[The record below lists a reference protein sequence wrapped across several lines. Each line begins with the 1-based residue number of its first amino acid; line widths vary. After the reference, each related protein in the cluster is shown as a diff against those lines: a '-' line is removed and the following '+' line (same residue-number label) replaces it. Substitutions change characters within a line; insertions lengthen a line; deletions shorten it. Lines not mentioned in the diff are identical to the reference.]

1 MMNKYTHHLS
11 VAFVV
16 SLEKFPTIGH
26 KKSLPEIRFS
36 IRTGRRGVLRGIY
49 SWTVYKF
56 CVLSGLL
63 NDYSS
68 LFKKNMQKNCRLNL
82 L

>member
-26 KKSLPEIRFS
+26 KNPSPKFDFQSEQGERVFY
-36 IRTGRRGVLRGIY
+36 GVLKRM
-49 SWTVYKF
+49 T
-56 CVLSGLL
+56 
-63 NDYSS
+63 
-68 LFKKNMQKNCRLNL
+68 
-82 L
+82 